1 MVCAKLA
8 KFASLDHYSAHIQLK
23 TPVLSLLF
31 LLGAATAHSATT
43 DSINTRLLDEAVV
56 TGTRAPSNPALLSQ
70 TVDVVTRSDIE
81 RSMQPS
87 VLPVITQRVPGL
99 FTTARGVYGYGISG
113 GAAGNI
119 AVRGLS
125 GSSAQ
130 VLTLI
135 DGHPQYSGIFGHPI
149 SDALQSV
156 TADRVEVVRGPA
168 SAIYGS
174 NAMGGVINIISRRMT
189 ADGYRATLNAA
200 GGSYGTVESNLT
212 LQGRKGPAEATA
224 GGAFNRSDNNRR
236 DMGFTQRTVF
246 ARAACDITDRWRAHA
261 GFNLTNFTAS
271 NPGTT
276 SNPLTD
282 ADQNITRG
290 AAAVGI
296 DNDYGKTRGAVS
308 LFFNWGHHWINDGY
322 ASGAQPRA
330 YRFISDDNM
339 AGASL
344 WQSASLIEGNVL
356 TLGADWFR
364 FSGHAHNKF
373 VSGPSAGTST
383 RLVDKWHAEYAGYA
397 DIRQTLGRLTLS
409 AALRAD
415 HLTGSGTRWVPR
427 FGAAA
432 SLPHDI
438 SVKLSAGEGFRYPTL
453 REMYMFGPA
462 NPDLRPES
470 SWTYELAFRQTRL
483 DGDLDYGLNIFFIDA
498 DNIILTIPRE
508 GATPLNVN
516 SGRLIN
522 RGVEAEASWRITP
535 SWRVDANYSY
545 VDMRRPVIAAPT
557 HKLNTSASFTANRF
571 FVSTGLQY
579 IAGLY
584 KSVSPVERTTF
595 TLLDLCA
602 EYRAT
607 QWLSLWMRG
616 ENLLARSYE
625 INSGFPMPRAT
636 FMTGIKIDL

>member
-1 MVCAKLA
+1 MLAGAITTQAAASDTITVRKLNE
-8 KFASLDHYSAHIQLK
+8 S
-23 TPVLSLLF
+23 
-31 LLGAATAHSATT
+31 
-43 DSINTRLLDEAVV
+43 VV
-56 TGTRAPSNPALLSQ
+56 TGTRTPSNPALLSQ
-70 TVDVVTRSDIE
+70 TVNVVTRHDIE

-87 VLPVITQRVPGL
+87 ILPVVTQRIPGL

-130 VLTLI
+130 VMTLI

-149 SDALQSV
+149 SDALQSA
-156 TADRVEVVRGPA
+156 TAERVEVVRGPA
-168 SAIYGS
+168 SSIYGS

-200 GGSYGTVESNLT
+200 GGSYGTFESDLT
-212 LQGRKGPAEATA
+212 LQGRKGPIEATA
-224 GGAFNRSDNNRR
+224 GGSFNRSDNNRR
-236 DMGFTQRTVF
+236 NMGFTQRTAF
-246 ARAACDITDRWRAHA
+246 ARVAGDITGRWRAHA
-261 GFNLTNFTAS
+261 DFNLTNFTAS

-276 SNPLTD
+276 DNPLTD

-290 AAAVGI
+290 AASAGI
-296 DNDYGKTRGAVS
+296 DNDYGSTRGAIS

-322 ASGAQPRA
+322 AAGAQPRA

-344 WQSASLIEGNVL
+344 WQSATLFEGNML
-356 TLGADWFR
+356 TVGADWFR
-364 FSGHAHNKF
+364 FSGHARNKF
-373 VSGPSAGTST
+373 VSGQSAGTST
-383 RLVDKWHAEYAGYA
+383 PLVGKWHAEYAGYA
-397 DIRQTLGRLTLS
+397 DMRQTLGRLTLS

-415 HLTGSGTRWVPR
+415 HLTGSGTEWVPR

-432 SLPHDI
+432 SLPRDI
-438 SVKLSAGEGFRYPTL
+438 SLKLSAGKGFRYPTL

-470 SWTYELAFRQTRL
+470 SWTYEVAFRQTRL
-483 DGDLDYGLNIFFIDA
+483 DGDLDYGVNLFFIDA
-498 DNIILTIPRE
+498 DNIILTVPRE

-522 RGVEAEASWRITP
+522 RGVEAEASWRIDR
-535 SWRVDANYSY
+535 SWRIDANYSC

-557 HKLNTSASFTANRF
+557 HKLYTSAAFTRSRW
-571 FVSTGLQY
+571 FVSAGVQY

-595 TLLDLCA
+595 TLLDLRA
-602 EYRAT
+602 EYRVAP
-607 QWLSLWMRG
+607 WMSLRARG

-625 INSGFPMPRAT
+625 INAGFPMPRAT
-636 FMTGIKIDL
+636 FMAGIKIDL